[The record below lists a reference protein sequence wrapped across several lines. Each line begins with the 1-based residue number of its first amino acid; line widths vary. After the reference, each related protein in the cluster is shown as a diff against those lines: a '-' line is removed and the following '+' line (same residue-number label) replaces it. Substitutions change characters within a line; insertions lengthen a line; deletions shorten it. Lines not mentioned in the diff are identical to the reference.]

1 MKDQIYYHNP
11 RCSKSRQGLVF
22 LEEKGIDP
30 QVKLYLQESMT
41 TDEILS
47 LFQKTGLGPL
57 EGMVR
62 TKEQTFTDLA
72 LADKELS
79 QEEWAK
85 IIVDNPIL
93 LERPIFVNGDKACIG
108 RPPTN
113 IFEIL

>member
-11 RCSKSRQGLVF
+11 KCSKSRQGLVL

-30 QVKLYLQESMT
+30 QVKLYLKEDMT
-41 TDEILS
+41 TQEILS
-47 LFQKTGLGPL
+47 LFEKTGLGPL
-57 EGMVR
+57 EGMIR
-62 TKEQTFTDLA
+62 TKEQTFKDLELKNA
-72 LADKELS
+72 ELS

-108 RPPTN
+108 RPPSN
-113 IFEIL
+113 IFDIL